1 MKGADGAPVDVV
13 RHNGVEEIGHRWSR
27 MRTRRRTG
35 RSGTS
40 REMAMYGALL
50 AVFSNM
56 WNTHYAAALS
66 EMDFA
71 GEMCSVTGREMA
83 EARKLIRPNP
93 RVPIVRNDVD
103 RCTLLHK
110 FVEIIE
116 KHDTGMEG
124 HMKRWV
130 SAVKT

>member
-1 MKGADGAPVDVV
+1 MNA
-13 RHNGVEEIGHRWSR
+13 
-27 MRTRRRTG
+27 
-35 RSGTS
+35 
-40 REMAMYGALL
+40 
-50 AVFSNM
+50 
-56 WNTHYAAALS
+56 HYAAAPS

-103 RCTLLHK
+103 RCTLLHE

-116 KHDTGMEG
+116 KYDTGMEG